1 MKVSLN
7 WLKRYVDIKV
17 PVDELCN
24 RMTMAGFEVEDVE
37 DLSASMENVKVGRI
51 VKLEKHPDAD
61 KLQVCQI
68 DVGEGE
74 PVQIITGAQNVF
86 EGVLVPCA
94 LHNSKLPN
102 GMHIKKGKLRGLP
115 SNGMLC
121 SGEELCLKEGDYP
134 GAEVYGIL
142 ILQEDYA
149 PGTDMRDVL
158 HKNDVIIDF
167 SILSNRPDCNSV
179 IGVAREVA
187 VVLGEK
193 IRLPEP
199 SYKTSGGDI
208 HDHIAISVEDYDLCP
223 RYMGRVVKNLRI
235 KPSPDWM
242 KECLRGAGM
251 RPINN
256 IVDITNFV
264 MLETGHPMHAFNLND
279 IAGHQ
284 IIVRRAKDGETM
296 TTLDEKPHEL
306 TSDML
311 VIADGQKP
319 SCLAGI
325 MGGLESE
332 ITADTTDLF
341 LECAKFRRDSV
352 RRTARALGM
361 RTESSARFEKGVDT
375 IGVQYAMDRA
385 LQLIE
390 ELDAGDI
397 IEGVIDCHNGLPEE
411 RRLTVPAARI
421 NELLGVE
428 VPYEKMAEI
437 LNALE
442 IKTTLEN
449 GVLTCD
455 IPYYR
460 DDIESRADLAEEV
473 MRIYGYEHIVG
484 TPMRGDVIRGRKLPE
499 RIHGDVIKNLL
510 IAHSMREI
518 TTYSFISGK
527 AADQLGLAAD
537 DKRREAVVL
546 LNPLGEE
553 YSTMRTQLASSMLT
567 VLATNMSRKN
577 PGGRFF
583 ELAKVFKPKALPV
596 TEQPDEIPALSL
608 GMYGEGEDFFTL
620 KGIVEELLAR
630 CGVEG
635 EYARS
640 KEPYLHPG
648 RQAQVTIPGCEEPV
662 AVLGEVHPSAAARFG
677 MNGRAYLAEINP
689 QPLYAAMEAKRIT
702 YQPLPKFPASTRDLS
717 VIADKELPIAEMEK
731 AIRSA
736 ASSIVEK
743 VELFDV
749 YQGGQIPADKKSVS
763 YSILLRA
770 ADRTLTDEEC
780 DEAMKKIL
788 GSLEKIHV
796 FLRQ

>member
-7 WLKRYVDIKV
+7 WLKRYVEIKV
-17 PVDELCN
+17 PVEELCT
-24 RMTMAGFEVEDVE
+24 RMTMSGFEVEEVI
-37 DLSASMENVKVGRI
+37 DLSATMENVKVGRI
-51 VKLEKHPDAD
+51 LKIEKHPDAD

-68 DVGEGE
+68 DVGGEE
-74 PVQIITGAQNVF
+74 PVQIITGAQNIF
-86 EGVLVPCA
+86 EGALVPCA
-94 LHNSKLPN
+94 LDHSKLPN
-102 GMHIKKGKLRGLP
+102 GTEIKKGMLRGLP

-121 SGEELCLKEGDYP
+121 SGEELCLKEADYP

-142 ILQEDYA
+142 ILQEEYA
-149 PGTDMRDVL
+149 PGTDMREVL
-158 HKNDVIIDF
+158 HLNDVIIDF

-193 IRLPEP
+193 INLPEP
-199 SYKTSGGDI
+199 AYKTCGGDI

-242 KECLRGAGM
+242 KDCIRAAGM

-296 TTLDEKPHEL
+296 TTLDDKPHEL
-306 TSDML
+306 NADML
-311 VIADGQKP
+311 VIADSEKP

-332 ITADTTDLF
+332 ITPETTDLF
-341 LECAKFRRDSV
+341 LECAKFRRDNV
-352 RRTARALGM
+352 RRTARTLGM

-375 IGVQYAMDRA
+375 IGVQYAMERA
-385 LQLIE
+385 LQLID

-397 IEGVIDCHNGLPEE
+397 IEGVIDCNDGLPVE
-411 RRLTVPAARI
+411 RTLTVPAARI
-421 NELLGVE
+421 NELLGVD
-428 VPYEKMAEI
+428 VPYDKMVEI
-437 LNALE
+437 LNALHIE
-442 IKTTLEN
+442 TTMKD
-449 GVLTCD
+449 GVLTCH

-484 TPMRGDVIRGRKLPE
+484 TPMRGDVIRGKKLPE
-499 RIHGDVIKNLL
+499 RIYGDQIKNLL
-510 IAHSMREI
+510 IAQGMREI

-527 AADQLGLAAD
+527 AADQLGLSAD

-567 VLATNMSRKN
+567 VLSTNMNRKN

-583 ELAKVFKPKALPV
+583 ELAKIFKPKALPV
-596 TEQPDEIPALSL
+596 TEQPDEIPALCL
-608 GMYGEGEDFFTL
+608 GIYGEDEDFYTL
-620 KGIVEELLAR
+620 KGIVDTLLAR
-630 CGVEG
+630 CGLEG
-635 EYARS
+635 EYLRS
-640 KEPYLHPG
+640 DEPYLHPG
-648 RQAQVTIPGCEEPV
+648 RQAKVMIPGCDEPV
-662 AVLGEVHPSAAARFG
+662 AVLGEVHPAAAERFG
-677 MNGRAYLAEINP
+677 ISGRVLLAEIKP
-689 QPLYAAMEAKRIT
+689 EPLFASLAGKRT
-702 YQPLPKFPASTRDLS
+702 VYRPLPKFPASSRDLS
-717 VIADKELPIAEMEK
+717 VIADRELPIAEMEK
-731 AIRSA
+731 AIRAA
-736 ASSIVEK
+736 ASDLVEK

-749 YQGGQIPADKKSVS
+749 YQGGQIPADKKSVA

-770 ADRTLTDEEC
+770 PDRTLTDAEC

-788 GSLEKIHV
+788 NALAKIHV
-796 FLRQ
+796 ILRQ